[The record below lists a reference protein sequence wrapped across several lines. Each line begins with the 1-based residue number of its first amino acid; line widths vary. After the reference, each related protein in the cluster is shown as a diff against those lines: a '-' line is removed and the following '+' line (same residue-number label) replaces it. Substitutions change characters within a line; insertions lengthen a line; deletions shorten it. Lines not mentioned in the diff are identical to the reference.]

1 MNLPGYLQPQG
12 DGWRIDDA
20 VTLWGL
26 IHYEIAVG
34 TPDTPAVKR
43 LRHRA
48 RREVAEVATKN
59 PESPDPP
66 RGPVLRLRRSNWV
79 TGGNYPSSRMEP
91 TRQGV
96 KCAPSR
102 TWVTVAALAGLCRQH
117 GHPCPW
123 EQEAEPA
130 QQQVSAGRPDVLG
143 ELADEAFA
151 TMAAMEAASP
161 GRRVTKAEAIR
172 AVVDKH
178 IPKPD
183 PSASLQLRTAAQQK
197 REEMTRSLTDKMK
210 PSRQGTRK
218 HHCPT

>member
-26 IHYEIAVG
+26 IHFEIAVG

-48 RREVAEVATKN
+48 RREVVAVATET

-66 RGPVLRLRRSNWV
+66 RGSSLRPRYSNWFS
-79 TGGNYPSSRMEP
+79 GGDYPSSRMEP

-123 EQEAEPA
+123 EQEADPA
-130 QQQVSAGRPDVLG
+130 GLPPSPTSNTAKPGPKQSPAMTSAIQEALALVESGRPLKS
-143 ELADEAFA
+143 
-151 TMAAMEAASP
+151 AAMNAANKYGVNS
-161 GRRVTKAEAIR
+161 GTV
-172 AVVDKH
+172 
-178 IPKPD
+178 
-183 PSASLQLRTAAQQK
+183 LRTMQRK
-197 REEMTRSLTDKMK
+197 RNS
-210 PSRQGTRK
+210 P
-218 HHCPT
+218 

>member
-34 TPDTPAVKR
+34 TPDTPAVRR
-43 LRHRA
+43 LRLRA
-48 RREVAEVATKN
+48 RREVAAVATEN

-66 RGPVLRLRRSNWV
+66 RGASLRLRRSNWV
-79 TGGNYPSSRMEP
+79 RGWDYPSSRMEP

-96 KCAPSR
+96 ERAPSR

-123 EQEAEPA
+123 EQEAEPT
-130 QQQVSAGRPDVLG
+130 QQVSAGRP
-143 ELADEAFA
+143 
-151 TMAAMEAASP
+151 
-161 GRRVTKAEAIR
+161 GRRSTNAEAYQHIDTLIAAGSTPKSARLDAARKYFPKEDSEAKAE
-172 AVVDKH
+172 
-178 IPKPD
+178 
-183 PSASLQLRTAAQQK
+183 SLRTGYRPWKA
-197 REEMTRSLTDKMK
+197 
-210 PSRQGTRK
+210 K
-218 HHCPT
+218 HNQAE

>member
-34 TPDTPAVKR
+34 TPDTPEVKR

-59 PESPDPP
+59 PGSPDPP
-66 RGPVLRLRRSNWV
+66 RGASLRRRCSNWV
-79 TGGNYPSSRMEP
+79 TGRDYPSSRMEL

-130 QQQVSAGRPDVLG
+130 QQPVSAGRPG
-143 ELADEAFA
+143 RPGRPSINAEAYLHIA
-151 TMAAMEAASP
+151 TLVAAGSDQGTACLDAASKYFP
-161 GRRVTKAEAIR
+161 NEA
-172 AVVDKH
+172 
-178 IPKPD
+178 P
-183 PSASLQLRTAAQQK
+183 QK
-197 REEMTRSLTDKMK
+197 RAERLASGY
-210 PSRQGTRK
+210 RQHRK
-218 HHCPT
+218 KALGNESP

>member
-34 TPDTPAVKR
+34 TPDTPAVRR
-43 LRHRA
+43 LRLRA
-48 RREVAEVATKN
+48 RREVAAVATEN

-66 RGPVLRLRRSNWV
+66 RGASLRLRRSNWV
-79 TGGNYPSSRMEP
+79 RGWDYPSSRMEP

-96 KCAPSR
+96 ERAPSR

-130 QQQVSAGRPDVLG
+130 GLPPPPTPNNAKPGRKQSPAMAAAIQEALALVESGRPLKS
-143 ELADEAFA
+143 
-151 TMAAMEAASP
+151 AAMDAAKNH
-161 GRRVTKAEAIR
+161 GVNYAT
-172 AVVDKH
+172 V
-178 IPKPD
+178 
-183 PSASLQLRTAAQQK
+183 LRTMQRK
-197 REEMTRSLTDKMK
+197 RNS
-210 PSRQGTRK
+210 P
-218 HHCPT
+218 